1 MPAAAS
7 QRLRPVPQ
15 PRSLV
20 ATAFPPWLARHEWL
34 TRLLA
39 DWPAADRHE
48 FARLIGRFAGGI
60 HRQLDELDL

>member
-1 MPAAAS
+1 
-7 QRLRPVPQ
+7 VPQ